1 MSWTELWCRHGGHRR
16 PTGLQG
22 RWRSGPCAGI
32 CGSRR
37 HGPSSWRP
45 GFLASWLPGFLPSC
59 LLCLPAFL
67 ASCLPAFLPSCLP
80 AFLPSCLPAFLGWT
94 VVVETGKGRDGPPAS
109 PAPLSPASDRI
120 PQGVSDPP
128 GSVEF
133 SACSR
138 DQGVIENPLVRS
150 NNCRCTVL
158 GQDHPGSARS
168 QPATK
173 VCDREHRSGQSP
185 LGSGCREGRKW
196 WPPEGRG
203 RNEESPPGTPGGDSW
218 GDAGLCSPASVIS
231 RGDQGVITQAR

>member
-1 MSWTELWCRHGGHRR
+1 MCPGPSCGAGTAVIDARR
-16 PTGLQG
+16 
-22 RWRSGPCAGI
+22 
-32 CGSRR
+32 GSRGVGVPVPAQASAVR
-37 HGPSSWRP
+37 GDTALRP
-45 GFLASWLPGFLPSC
+45 GFM
-59 LLCLPAFL
+59 
-67 ASCLPAFLPSCLP
+67 
-80 AFLPSCLPAFLGWT
+80 GWT

-109 PAPLSPASDRI
+109 PAPLFPASDRI

-133 SACSR
+133 SACPR

-185 LGSGCREGRKW
+185 LGSECREGRKW
-196 WPPEGRG
+196 WQPEGRG
-203 RNEESPPGTPGGDSW
+203 RNEESPPGRGRVAIPGVTSGW
-218 GDAGLCSPASVIS
+218 
-231 RGDQGVITQAR
+231 TARRR